1 MEEYFMKRNLK
12 SAVYKHLNFAND
24 FQNFFDFPDFRE
36 MRPIIREAVQQLAKD
51 SFSQPVL
58 PVKIEHQALAIEQQ
72 LERETRKYQQQD
84 GFYPNQQSELHNLI
98 RLYTNLLQTI
108 SKREIIDQE
117 IEDVIYAANQTR
129 ESLRKLKKLEGS
141 GDLYEDSQ
149 DKELVPGT
157 FYDIVT
163 RQLIRP
169 YLLNPQGKMIP
180 KNVNYEGRQLVIQ
193 MITYCYR
200 DWDSYLTHQYDEQY
214 NIKNERGLTSREYY
228 DKLEENELKYADHAY
243 AEVIADTFNE
253 FKKILVPKYLAA
265 LDIMSTNIEK
275 ILIQYPRLRLQFNQV
290 IANNFKLDAHG
301 KMHVMDAPLQD
312 IKNKYNYYRENF
324 S

>member
-1 MEEYFMKRNLK
+1 MEELFMKRNLK
-12 SAVYKHLNFAND
+12 SAVYKHLNFVND

-51 SFSQPVL
+51 SFSQSVL

-72 LERETRKYQQQD
+72 LERETRKYQQQG

-108 SKREIIDQE
+108 SKRKIIDQE
-117 IEDVIYAANQTR
+117 IEDIIYAVNQTR
-129 ESLRKLKKLEGS
+129 KSLREL
-141 GDLYEDSQ
+141 Q

-169 YLLNPQGKMIP
+169 YLLNPRGKMVP
-180 KNVNYEGRQLVIQ
+180 KNVNSEGRQLVIQ

-214 NIKNERGLTSREYY
+214 NIKNERGLSSREYY

-312 IKNKYNYYRENF
+312 IRNKYNYYRENF

>member
-1 MEEYFMKRNLK
+1 MKRNLK
-12 SAVYKHLNFAND
+12 SAVYKHLNFVND

-51 SFSQPVL
+51 SFSQSVL

-72 LERETRKYQQQD
+72 LERETRKYQQQG

-108 SKREIIDQE
+108 SKRKIIDQE
-117 IEDVIYAANQTR
+117 IEDIIYAVNQTR
-129 ESLRKLKKLEGS
+129 KSLRELKGLEGS
-141 GDLYEDSQ
+141 GPLYEDNQ

-169 YLLNPQGKMIP
+169 YLLNPRGKMVP
-180 KNVNYEGRQLVIQ
+180 KNVNSEGRQLVIQ

-200 DWDSYLTHQYDEQY
+200 DWDSYLTHQYD
-214 NIKNERGLTSREYY
+214 
-228 DKLEENELKYADHAY
+228 
-243 AEVIADTFNE
+243 
-253 FKKILVPKYLAA
+253 
-265 LDIMSTNIEK
+265 
-275 ILIQYPRLRLQFNQV
+275 
-290 IANNFKLDAHG
+290 
-301 KMHVMDAPLQD
+301 
-312 IKNKYNYYRENF
+312 
-324 S
+324 

>member
-1 MEEYFMKRNLK
+1 MKRNLK
-12 SAVYKHLNFAND
+12 SAVYKHLNFVND

-51 SFSQPVL
+51 SFSQSVL
-58 PVKIEHQALAIEQQ
+58 
-72 LERETRKYQQQD
+72 
-84 GFYPNQQSELHNLI
+84 
-98 RLYTNLLQTI
+98 LYTNLLQTI
-108 SKREIIDQE
+108 SKRKIIDQE
-117 IEDVIYAANQTR
+117 IEDIIYAVNQTR
-129 ESLRKLKKLEGS
+129 KSLRELKGLEGS
-141 GDLYEDSQ
+141 GPLYEDNQ
-149 DKELVPGT
+149 DKELMPGT

-169 YLLNPQGKMIP
+169 YLLNPRGKMVP
-180 KNVNYEGRQLVIQ
+180 KNVNSEGRQLVIQ

-214 NIKNERGLTSREYY
+214 NIKNERGLTSNEYY

-253 FKKILVPKYLAA
+253 FKKILVPEYLAT

-275 ILIQYPRLRLQFNQV
+275 ILIRYPRLRPQFNQV
-290 IANNFKLDAHG
+290 IAKNFKLDAHG
-301 KMHVMDAPLQD
+301 KMHVMDEPLQD